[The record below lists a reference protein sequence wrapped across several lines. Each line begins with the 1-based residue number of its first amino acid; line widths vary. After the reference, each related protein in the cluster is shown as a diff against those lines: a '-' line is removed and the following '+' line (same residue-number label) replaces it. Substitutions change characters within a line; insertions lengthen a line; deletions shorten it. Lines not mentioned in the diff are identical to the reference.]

1 MYIIFNDKYL
11 RISQIFSTFAYMNTR
26 DNIQAE
32 LQILRMEN
40 VRLTNE
46 LAKRNEYACFLED
59 ENKAIESE
67 TRQEYDGKLSLMERE
82 RDNALEKA
90 KKAEEEA
97 QAANVR
103 AGKERMRADNAEQ
116 MLGEA
121 QKALEES
128 NRKITALSK
137 KVKTVDDLKEVAE
150 AADKAVLDAKQV
162 VELINRRVF
171 QRNSDATRFLNGEI
185 DPNSPLLEENG
196 LADIIKHVMAVTSG
210 KGRKEEDTKAAKKTA
225 KPKVRV
231 PKPKASKSKSSS
243 ETEPK
248 TPRRRRVYTA
258 TILEEM
264 GIDTSNLPKGSKLIN
279 RKDKVTGEDTWY
291 IQLFFHTPA
300 KVTCREYKIGRF
312 NVPKSDP
319 MCSKHPVRILDDNPI
334 MPSFARFYFESK
346 FSYNL
351 SENRILEML
360 KGMKTNIPQSSLNF
374 WMHQIMEMLREKLE
388 PLMLEAIRQSKF
400 TNNDGTRLLVR
411 SRETPKDPLKYT
423 IEYVQATLSLEKK
436 LCVMLYD
443 EGTRDHKLQEEKIFK
458 DSSIVGF
465 VADRAPQ
472 YPAIVKDLEGQELLR
487 QACWF
492 HARHYLVDAYLVD
505 PRMENLLIL
514 INALFYI
521 ERVFLQEDDQSPEHR
536 LEFRKEWSEDIVD
549 RIMEMLKK
557 MRAAGDE
564 YGQMVHRA
572 IDYILDDED
581 AFRTFLSDGRIDM
594 HNIAIERCF
603 RHIAMGRR
611 NWLHTG
617 SHFAAQNIAFMFGL
631 LESCKLNNVNFGEY
645 IEDILTRILCGEE
658 VDASFLPCDYVRH
671 FEDGKDAEV
680 TKPAQAVA

>member
-1 MYIIFNDKYL
+1 M
-11 RISQIFSTFAYMNTR
+11 RISLIFSTFAYMNTR

-46 LAKRNEYACFLED
+46 LAKRNEYARFLED
-59 ENKAIESE
+59 ENRAIESE
-67 TRQEYDGKLSLMERE
+67 IRQEYEVKLALVEKE
-82 RDNALEKA
+82 RDNALEKV
-90 KKAEEEA
+90 KEA
-97 QAANVR
+97 GKEIQGVNVKYD
-103 AGKERMRADNAEQ
+103 KERMRADNAEQ
-116 MLGEA
+116 MLGEVR
-121 QKALEES
+121 KALAES
-128 NRKITALSK
+128 KERVTALTK
-137 KVKTVDDLKEVAE
+137 KVKEVDDLKDVAE

-162 VELINRRVF
+162 IELINRRVF

-185 DPNSPLLEENG
+185 DPNCPLLMENG
-196 LADIIKHVMAVTSG
+196 LADIVKHVMAVTSG
-210 KGRKEEDTKAAKKTA
+210 KERKDAVNPADKKSRNS
-225 KPKVRV
+225 KVRV
-231 PKPKASKSKSSS
+231 PNKKAVKSDSSS
-243 ETEPK
+243 TEPK
-248 TPRRRRVYTA
+248 APRRRRVYTA
-258 TILEEM
+258 TILEEL
-264 GIDTSNLPKGSKLIN
+264 GIDTSNLPKGSKLIT
-279 RKDKVTGEDTWY
+279 RKDKETGEDTWY

-319 MCSKHPVRILDDNPI
+319 MCSKRPVRILAGNPI
-334 MPSFARFYFESK
+334 MPSFARFYLESK

-411 SRETPKDPLKYT
+411 SRETPDDPLKYT
-423 IEYVQATLSLEKK
+423 IEYVQAALSLEKK

-458 DSSIVGF
+458 DSSIEGF

-472 YPAIVKDLEGQELLR
+472 YPAIVKDLEGRELLR

-505 PRMENLLIL
+505 SRIEMLLIL

-536 LEFRKEWSEDIVD
+536 LEFRKEWSEPIVD

-572 IDYILDDED
+572 IDYILNDEE
-581 AFRTFLSDGRIDM
+581 AFRVFLSDGRIDM

-631 LESCKLNNVNFGEY
+631 LESCKLNSVNFGEY
-645 IEDILTRILCGEE
+645 IEDILTRILMGEE

-671 FEDGKDAEV
+671 FEDGRDAEV
-680 TKPAQAVA
+680 TKVSQAVA

>member
-1 MYIIFNDKYL
+1 
-11 RISQIFSTFAYMNTR
+11 MNTR

-46 LAKRNEYACFLED
+46 LTKRNEYTRFLEN
-59 ENKAIESE
+59 ENEAIESE
-67 TRQEYDGKLSLMERE
+67 TRQEYESKLILMKKE

-90 KKAEEEA
+90 KEAEKEI
-97 QAANVR
+97 QAANGRVY
-103 AGKERMRADNAEQ
+103 KERMRADNAEQ
-116 MLGEA
+116 MLCEA

-128 NRKITALSK
+128 NK
-137 KVKTVDDLKEVAE
+137 KVSILTEKVKSVDDLNDVAD

-162 VELINRRVF
+162 IELVNRRVF

-185 DPNSPLLEENG
+185 DPNCPLLEENG
-196 LADIIKHVMAVTSG
+196 LAAIVKHVMAVTSG
-210 KGRKEEDTKAAKKTA
+210 KDRTVVDNTVKKKAGKS
-225 KPKVRV
+225 KVRV
-231 PKPKASKSKSSS
+231 PKQKSDKTKPSSCTDS
-243 ETEPK
+243 N

-258 TILEEM
+258 TVLEEM
-264 GIDTSNLPKGSKLIN
+264 GVDTSNLPKGSKLIN

-319 MCSKHPVRILDDNPI
+319 MCSKRPVRILESNPI
-334 MPSFARFYFESK
+334 MPSFARFYLESK
-346 FSYNL
+346 FCYNL
-351 SENRILEML
+351 SENRILEIL
-360 KGMKTNIPQSSLNF
+360 KGMKTNIPQSSLNL
-374 WMHQIMEMLREKLE
+374 WMHQIMEMLRERLE

-400 TNNDGTRLLVR
+400 TNNDATRLLVR
-411 SRETPKDPLKYT
+411 SRKTPDDPLKYT

-443 EGTRDHKLQEEKIFK
+443 EGTRDHMLQEEKIFK

-472 YPAIVKDLEGQELLR
+472 YPAIVKDLEKQELLR

-505 PRMENLLIL
+505 SRMEMLLIL

-536 LEFRKEWSEDIVD
+536 LKFRKEWSEPIVD

-572 IDYILDDED
+572 VNYILDDED

-611 NWLHTG
+611 NWLQTG
-617 SHFAAQNIAFMFGL
+617 SHFSAQNMAFMFGL
-631 LESCKLNNVNFGEY
+631 LESCKLNKVNFGEY
-645 IEDILTRILCGEE
+645 IEDILTRILYCED

-671 FEDGKDAEV
+671 FEDGTDAEV
-680 TKPAQAVA
+680 TKPSQDIA

>member
-1 MYIIFNDKYL
+1 MC
-11 RISQIFSTFAYMNTR
+11 ISLIFSTFAYMNTR

-46 LAKRNEYACFLED
+46 LAKRNEYARFLED
-59 ENKAIESE
+59 ENRAVESE
-67 TRQEYDGKLSLMERE
+67 IRREYEAKLALVEME
-82 RDNALEKA
+82 RDNALEKV
-90 KKAEEEA
+90 KEA
-97 QAANVR
+97 GTEIQAVNVR
-103 AGKERMRADNAEQ
+103 CDKERMRADNAEQ
-116 MLGEA
+116 MLGEVR
-121 QKALEES
+121 KALAES
-128 NRKITALSK
+128 NERVTALTK
-137 KVKTVDDLKEVAE
+137 KVKEVDDLKDVAE

-162 VELINRRVF
+162 IDLINRRVF

-185 DPNSPLLEENG
+185 DPNCPLLMENG
-196 LADIIKHVMAVTSG
+196 LADIVKHVMAVTSG
-210 KGRKEEDTKAAKKTA
+210 KERKDAVNPADKKSRNS
-225 KPKVRV
+225 KVRV
-231 PKPKASKSKSSS
+231 PNKKTVKSDSSS
-243 ETEPK
+243 TEPK
-248 TPRRRRVYTA
+248 APRRRRVYTA

-264 GIDTSNLPKGSKLIN
+264 GIDTSNLPKGSKLIT
-279 RKDKVTGEDTWY
+279 RKDKETGEDTWC

-319 MCSKHPVRILDDNPI
+319 MCSKRPVRILAGNPI
-334 MPSFARFYFESK
+334 MPSFARFYLESK

-411 SRETPKDPLKYT
+411 SRETPDDPLEYT
-423 IEYVQATLSLEKK
+423 IEYVQAALSLEKK

-458 DSSIVGF
+458 DSSIEGF

-472 YPAIVKDLEGQELLR
+472 YPAIVKDLEGRELLR

-505 PRMENLLIL
+505 PRIEMLLIL

-536 LEFRKEWSEDIVD
+536 LEFRKEWSEPIVD

-572 IDYILDDED
+572 IDYILDDEE
-581 AFRTFLSDGRIDM
+581 AFRVFLSDGRIDM

-645 IEDILTRILCGEE
+645 IEDILTRILMGEE

-680 TKPAQAVA
+680 TKVSQAVA

>member
-1 MYIIFNDKYL
+1 
-11 RISQIFSTFAYMNTR
+11 MNTR

-32 LQILRMEN
+32 LQVLRMEN

-46 LAKRNEYACFLED
+46 LVKRNDYASFLED
-59 ENKAIESE
+59 ENKAIEEE
-67 TRQEYDGKLSLMERE
+67 TRKEYEAKLALMEKE
-82 RDNALEKA
+82 RDNALGKANEAKAEAKNAKA
-90 KKAEEEA
+90 KAE
-97 QAANVR
+97 
-103 AGKERMRADNAEQ
+103 KEKMRADNAEQ

-121 QKALEES
+121 RKALEES
-128 NRKITALSK
+128 NKRISVLSK
-137 KVKTVDDLKEVAE
+137 KVKTIDDLKEVAD
-150 AADKAVLDAKQV
+150 AADKAALDAKQV

-185 DPNSPLLEENG
+185 DPNCPLLEENG
-196 LADIIKHVMAVTSG
+196 LAAIVKHVMAVTSG
-210 KGRKEEDTKAAKKTA
+210 KERNGMDDSAKKKTNR
-225 KPKVRV
+225 PKVRV
-231 PKPKASKSKSSS
+231 PKQKTDKTKSSS
-243 ETEPK
+243 DTESN
-248 TPRRRRVYTA
+248 TPHRRRVYTA

-264 GIDTSNLPKGSKLIN
+264 GIDASNLPKGSKLIK

-319 MCSKHPVRILDDNPI
+319 MCSKRPVRILERNPI
-334 MPSFARFYFESK
+334 MPSFARFYLESK
-346 FSYNL
+346 FCYNL
-351 SENRILEML
+351 SENRILDML
-360 KGMKTNIPQSSLNF
+360 KGMKTDMPQSFLNL
-374 WMHQIMEMLREKLE
+374 WMHQIMEMLRERLE
-388 PLMLEAIRQSKF
+388 PLMLEAIRQSQF
-400 TNNDGTRLLVR
+400 TNNDATRLLVR
-411 SRETPKDPLKYT
+411 SRETPDAPLKYT
-423 IEYVQATLSLEKK
+423 IEYVQAALSLEKK

-443 EGTRDHKLQEEKIFK
+443 EGTRDHMLQEEKIFK

-505 PRMENLLIL
+505 SR
-514 INALFYI
+514 
-521 ERVFLQEDDQSPEHR
+521 
-536 LEFRKEWSEDIVD
+536 
-549 RIMEMLKK
+549 MEMLKK
-557 MRAAGDE
+557 MRAAGDK

-572 IDYILDDED
+572 VDYILDDED
-581 AFRTFLSDGRIDM
+581 DFRTFLSDGRIDI

-611 NWLHTG
+611 NWLQTG
-617 SHFAAQNIAFMFGL
+617 SHFSAQNLAFMFGL
-631 LESCKLNNVNFGEY
+631 LESCKLNKVNFGEY

-671 FEDGKDAEV
+671 FEDGTDAEV
-680 TKPAQAVA
+680 TKTSQAVA